1 MTKSLPR
8 GASPAAPD
16 EELARR
22 VAKGDAAAFEAL
34 MRRHNRTMFRTARA
48 ILRDDAEAEDALQEA
63 YLQAFRTIGG
73 FRGDAKFSTWMARVV
88 ANEALARLRKQVRRA
103 AIVPLQGG
111 VEVEEI
117 NPTTEPGMDQGP
129 ENAARRAEIRKLL
142 EKRIDALPGAY
153 RPVFMLRAVE
163 EYSVEETAAI
173 LQIPE
178 ATVRSRF
185 HRARS
190 LLREKLASEV
200 DLAYEEVF
208 GFAGE
213 RCDRIVATVMQR
225 IGKEPR

>member
-1 MTKSLPR
+1 MTKPLPR
-8 GASPAAPD
+8 TGSLDAPD
-16 EELARR
+16 EDLARR
-22 VAKGDAAAFEAL
+22 VAQGDSAAFEAL

-63 YLQAFRTIGG
+63 YLQAYRTIGG

-111 VEVEEI
+111 VEMDEI
-117 NPTTEPGMDQGP
+117 NPTMEDSMDKGP
-129 ENAARRAEIRKLL
+129 ETAARRAELRKLL

-185 HRARS
+185 HRARG
-190 LLREKLASEV
+190 LLREGLAAEV

-213 RCDRIVATVMQR
+213 RCDRIVAGVMQR
-225 IGKEPR
+225 IAKEPQ